1 MDTARL
7 IKDYRYY
14 LGYERGMSPST
25 VASYSSDLE
34 RFLQSV
40 EDKAIAEVTVDD
52 IVDYLGKRSD
62 EGISERSQARLVS
75 SLKSFFKW
83 AVMEGERKDNPCDKL
98 DAPKIGRYLPSVL
111 SVEEIGAIMDSVDL
125 KSRCGLRDRALLETL
140 YGCGLRVSEAA
151 SLKISDIYFNDG
163 FLTVIGK
170 GNKQRLVPLGDVA
183 SEAIKNYLENGQRI
197 PAGPEYEDF
206 LFLSKDGK
214 PLSRVSVFNLV
225 KKQAMAAGIQK
236 EISPHTFR
244 HSFATHLVE
253 NGADLRVVQEMLGHK
268 SILTTE
274 IYTHIDS
281 SVWQKSILDH
291 HPRKQLKKLPA

>member
-1 MDTARL
+1 MDTERL
-7 IKDYRYY
+7 VKDYRYY

-25 VASYSSDLE
+25 VASYSSDIE

-40 EDKAIAEVTVDD
+40 RGKGLAEISVDD
-52 IVDYLGKRSD
+52 IVYYLGKRSD

-75 SLKSFFKW
+75 SMKSFFKW
-83 AVMEGERKDNPCDKL
+83 TVMEGDREDNPCDKL

-111 SVEEIGAIMDSVDL
+111 SVEEVGAIMDSVDP
-125 KSRCGLRDRALLETL
+125 KSRSALRDRAILETL

-151 SLKISDIYFNDG
+151 NLKISDIYFKDG

-170 GNKQRLVPLGDVA
+170 GNKQRTVPLGEMA
-183 SEAIKNYLENGQRI
+183 SDAIRNWLESGSRV
-197 PAGPEYEDF
+197 PAGPEYDDY
-206 LFLSKDGK
+206 LFLNREGR
-214 PLSRVSVFNLV
+214 PLSRVAVFNLV
-225 KKQAMAAGIQK
+225 KKQAVAAGIQK

-253 NGADLRVVQEMLGHK
+253 NGADLRIVQEMLGHK

-291 HPRKQLKKLPA
+291 HPRK

>member
-98 DAPKIGRYLPSVL
+98 DAPKIGRHLPSVL

-183 SEAIKNYLENGQRI
+183 SEAIKNYLENGLRI

-225 KKQAMAAGIQK
+225 KKQAMAAGIHK

-291 HPRKQLKKLPA
+291 HPRK